1 MKKELLFLRV
11 TVCCGTRLENEKKLA
26 KTARAIGNALAKN
39 HIELVYCGPLAGLMR
54 GIVKG
59 VFEKE
64 GAVTGIYPSGSFAED
79 LPPIVTGSS
88 TYTEFYTDTREE
100 QTQQLLEMSDAYLVL
115 PGGFGTLEELSSVC
129 SFTTLGPLSGKPI
142 GVLMTEGLTDGLK
155 PLLKMVEASSFA
167 WAELSETLFFLSDV
181 ESLIQRL
188 AAKGSGKECL
198 AG

>member
-11 TVCCGTRLENEKKLA
+11 TVFCGTRLENEEKLA

-39 HIELVYCGPLAGLMR
+39 HIELIYCAPLAGLMR
-54 GIVKG
+54 EIVNG

-79 LPPIVTGSS
+79 LPSIVTGSS

-115 PGGFGTLEELSSVC
+115 PGGFGTLEELSSIC
-129 SFTTLGPLSGKPI
+129 SFMTLGKLPVKPI
-142 GVLMTEGLTDGLK
+142 GVLMNEVLKDGLK
-155 PLLKMVEASSFA
+155 PLLKMFEASSFA
-167 WAELSETLFFLSDV
+167 WAELPEMLFFLSDV

>member
-1 MKKELLFLRV
+1 MPWQKSHRVGVLRPF
-11 TVCCGTRLENEKKLA
+11 GWLDEGDRE
-26 KTARAIGNALAKN
+26 R
-39 HIELVYCGPLAGLMR
+39 
-54 GIVKG
+54 

-129 SFTTLGPLSGKPI
+129 SIATLGPLSGKPI

-155 PLLKMVEASSFA
+155 PLLKWLKLPALLGLNCLKRSF
-167 WAELSETLFFLSDV
+167 S
-181 ESLIQRL
+181 I
-188 AAKGSGKECL
+188 
-198 AG
+198 

>member
-1 MKKELLFLRV
+1 MRV
-11 TVCCGTRLENEKKLA
+11 TVCCGTRLENEEKLA

-54 GIVKG
+54 EIVKG

-79 LPPIVTGSS
+79 LPPIITGSS
-88 TYTEFYTDTREE
+88 TYTEFYSDTREE

-129 SFTTLGPLSGKPI
+129 TFLTLEPLPVKPI
-142 GVLMTEGLTDGLK
+142 GVLMTEGLKDGLK
-155 PLLKMVEASSFA
+155 PLLTMFEASSFA
-167 WAELSETLFFLSDV
+167 WAELPETLFVLSDV

-188 AAKGSGKECL
+188 AAKGSKKECL

>member
-11 TVCCGTRLENEKKLA
+11 TVYCGTRLENAEKLA

-54 GIVKG
+54 EIVKG

-79 LPPIVTGSS
+79 LPPIITGSS

-115 PGGFGTLEELSSVC
+115 PSGFGTLEELSSVC
-129 SFTTLGPLSGKPI
+129 SFMTLGKLPVKPI
-142 GVLMTEGLTDGLK
+142 GVLMNEGLKDGLK
-155 PLLKMVEASSFA
+155 PLLTMFEASSFA
-167 WAELSETLFFLSDV
+167 WAELSETLFVLSDV
-181 ESLIQRL
+181 ETLIQRL
-188 AAKGSGKECL
+188 AAKGSKKECL

>member
-11 TVCCGTRLENEKKLA
+11 TVYCGTRLENAEKLA

-39 HIELVYCGPLAGLMR
+39 HIELVYCGPLAGLVR
-54 GIVKG
+54 EIVKG

-79 LPPIVTGSS
+79 LPPIITGSS

-129 SFTTLGPLSGKPI
+129 SFMTLGKLPVKPI
-142 GVLMTEGLTDGLK
+142 GVLMNEGLKDGLK
-155 PLLKMVEASSFA
+155 PLLTMFEASSFA
-167 WAELSETLFFLSDV
+167 WAELSETLFVLSDV
-181 ESLIQRL
+181 ETLIQRL
-188 AAKGSGKECL
+188 AAKGSKKECL

>member
-11 TVCCGTRLENEKKLA
+11 TVYCGTRLENAEKLA

-54 GIVKG
+54 EIVKG

-79 LPPIVTGSS
+79 LPPIITGSS

-129 SFTTLGPLSGKPI
+129 SFMTLEKLPVKPI
-142 GVLMTEGLTDGLK
+142 GVLMNEGLKDGLK
-155 PLLKMVEASSFA
+155 PLLTMFEASSFA
-167 WAELSETLFFLSDV
+167 WAELSETLFVLSDV
-181 ESLIQRL
+181 ETLIQRL
-188 AAKGSGKECL
+188 AAKGSKKECL

>member
-1 MKKELLFLRV
+1 
-11 TVCCGTRLENEKKLA
+11 
-26 KTARAIGNALAKN
+26 
-39 HIELVYCGPLAGLMR
+39 
-54 GIVKG
+54 
-59 VFEKE
+59 
-64 GAVTGIYPSGSFAED
+64 
-79 LPPIVTGSS
+79 
-88 TYTEFYTDTREE
+88 
-100 QTQQLLEMSDAYLVL
+100 MSDAYLVL

-129 SFTTLGPLSGKPI
+129 SFMTLGPFPGKPI

>member
-1 MKKELLFLRV
+1 
-11 TVCCGTRLENEKKLA
+11 
-26 KTARAIGNALAKN
+26 
-39 HIELVYCGPLAGLMR
+39 MR
-54 GIVKG
+54 EIVKG

-88 TYTEFYTDTREE
+88 TYTEFYTETREE

-115 PGGFGTLEELSSVC
+115 PGGFGTLEELSSIC
-129 SFTTLGPLSGKPI
+129 SFMTLGKLPVKPI
-142 GVLMTEGLTDGLK
+142 GVLMNEGLKDGLK
-155 PLLKMVEASSFA
+155 PLLKMFEASSFA
-167 WAELSETLFFLSDV
+167 WAELPETLFFLSDV

>member
-1 MKKELLFLRV
+1 MRV
-11 TVCCGTRLENEKKLA
+11 TVCCGTHLENEKKLA

-54 GIVKG
+54 EIVKG

-115 PGGFGTLEELSSVC
+115 PGGFGTLEELSSAC
-129 SFTTLGPLSGKPI
+129 SFMTLGPLSGKPI
-142 GVLMTEGLTDGLK
+142 SVLTTEGLKDGLN
-155 PLLKMVEASSFA
+155 PLQTMFEASSFA
-167 WAELSETLFFLSDV
+167 WAELPEPLFVLSDV
-181 ESLIQRL
+181 ETLIQRL
-188 AAKGSGKECL
+188 AEKGSKKECL

>member
-1 MKKELLFLRV
+1 MRV
-11 TVCCGTRLENEKKLA
+11 TVYCGTRLENAEKLA

-54 GIVKG
+54 EIVKG

-79 LPPIVTGSS
+79 FPPIITGSS

-129 SFTTLGPLSGKPI
+129 SFMTLGKLPVKPI
-142 GVLMTEGLTDGLK
+142 GVLMNEGLKDGLK
-155 PLLKMVEASSFA
+155 PLLTMFEASSFA
-167 WAELSETLFFLSDV
+167 WAELSETLFVLSDV
-181 ESLIQRL
+181 ETLIQRL
-188 AAKGSGKECL
+188 AAKGSKKECL

>member
-1 MKKELLFLRV
+1 MRV
-11 TVCCGTRLENEKKLA
+11 TVCCGTHLENEKKLA

-54 GIVKG
+54 EIVKG

-115 PGGFGTLEELSSVC
+115 PGGFGTLEELSSAC
-129 SFTTLGPLSGKPI
+129 SFMTLGPLSGKPI
-142 GVLMTEGLTDGLK
+142 SVLMTEGLKDGLN
-155 PLLKMVEASSFA
+155 PLQTMFEASSFA
-167 WAELSETLFFLSDV
+167 WAELPEPLFVLSDV
-181 ESLIQRL
+181 ETLIQRL
-188 AAKGSGKECL
+188 AEKGSKKECL

>member
-11 TVCCGTRLENEKKLA
+11 TVYCGTRLENAEKLA

-54 GIVKG
+54 EIVKG

-79 LPPIVTGSS
+79 LPPIITGSS

-129 SFTTLGPLSGKPI
+129 SFMTLGKLPVKPI
-142 GVLMTEGLTDGLK
+142 GVLMNEGLKDGLK
-155 PLLKMVEASSFA
+155 PLLTMFEASSFA
-167 WAELSETLFFLSDV
+167 WAELSETLFVLSDV
-181 ESLIQRL
+181 ETLIQRL
-188 AAKGSGKECL
+188 AAKGSKKECL

>member
-1 MKKELLFLRV
+1 MRV
-11 TVCCGTRLENEKKLA
+11 TVFCDTRLENEEKLA

-54 GIVKG
+54 EIVKG

-79 LPPIVTGSS
+79 LPPIITGSS

-129 SFTTLGPLSGKPI
+129 SFMTLGKLPVKPI
-142 GVLMTEGLTDGLK
+142 GVLMNEGLKDGLK
-155 PLLKMVEASSFA
+155 PLLTMFEASSFA
-167 WAELSETLFFLSDV
+167 WAELSETLFVLSDV
-181 ESLIQRL
+181 ETLIQRL
-188 AAKGSGKECL
+188 AAKGSKKECL